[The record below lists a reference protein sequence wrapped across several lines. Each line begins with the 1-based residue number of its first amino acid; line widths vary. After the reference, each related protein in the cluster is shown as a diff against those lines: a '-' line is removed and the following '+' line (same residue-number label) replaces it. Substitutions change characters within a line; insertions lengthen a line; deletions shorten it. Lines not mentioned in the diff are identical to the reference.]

1 VGVLAYS
8 WGMKIVFFASATEK
22 IAFVRYR
29 VQWFAERLRA
39 EGHEAVVCLPSSVA
53 LRERVYEGRSRW
65 SKLLYLGLVWLHRV
79 AQLRH
84 VIGADVV
91 VFRGP
96 VFDYGPPIF
105 ERIIHLFCRHMVFD
119 IDDAVW
125 EPPAHVDSPF
135 VRAMDFNW
143 TWKMCR
149 MCSHAIVGNEY
160 LRERVLP
167 HMGADSVS
175 VVPTCIDMVKHTAK
189 VYPPAG
195 GPVVLGWTG
204 VKDNLGYMEI
214 MSAAVQ
220 ELAKKY
226 PIRMLVATGKDY
238 HLDGVDVENRR
249 WENAGEIEYL
259 QTPDIGL
266 MPLKDT
272 PRARGKCAFKAL
284 QYMGCGTPCVV
295 SPVGM
300 NAEIIEDGVDGF
312 LAEGLEEWRE
322 KLERL
327 ILDAAL
333 REQMGR
339 AAREVVIARY
349 SHEANWPVFLAA
361 VERAARL
368 VK

>member
-1 VGVLAYS
+1 
-8 WGMKIVFFASATEK
+8 MKIVFFAAATEK

-39 EGHEAVVCLPSSVA
+39 DGHDTVVCLPSSVA
-53 LRERVYEGRSRW
+53 LRERIYEGRSRW
-65 SKLLYLGLVWLHRV
+65 WKLLYLAYVWLHRV

-84 VIGADVV
+84 VVGADVV

-96 VFDYGPPIF
+96 VFDYGPPVF
-105 ERIIHLFCRHMVFD
+105 ERIIHLFCRHLIFD

-149 MCSHAIVGNEY
+149 ICSHAIVGNAY
-160 LRERVLP
+160 LRERVVP
-167 HMGADSVS
+167 HMGDEAVT
-175 VVPTCIDMVKHTAK
+175 VVPTCIDMAKHTEK
-189 VYPPAG
+189 TYPPPSAER
-195 GPVVLGWTG
+195 PVILGWTG

-214 MSAAVQ
+214 LAPALQ
-220 ELAKKY
+220 ALAKQY
-226 PIRMLVATGKDY
+226 PLRLLVATGKDY
-238 HLDGVDVENRR
+238 YLDGVEVDNRR
-249 WENAGEIEYL
+249 WVNSGEIEYL

-300 NAEIIEDGVDGF
+300 NAEIIRDGVDGF
-312 LAEGLEEWRE
+312 LADSMAEWHD

-327 ILDAAL
+327 ITDPAL
-333 REQMGR
+333 RERMGH
-339 AAREVVIARY
+339 AARETVIAQY
-349 SHEANWPVFLAA
+349 AHDANWPAFLAA
-361 VERAARL
+361 IERAAR
-368 VK
+368 VAK